1 MELLLW
7 RHAEAAP
14 GNPDEARPLTDT
26 GKLHAQQMARWLRPR
41 LPSDLLILSSPA
53 VRCRQTAEALGLP
66 HTLSDA
72 LAKHSSATAMRDAAG
87 WPDNPRNVMLVG
99 HQPVL
104 GELLML
110 LLGAA
115 TPLDAM
121 PNAGVWWLTARLE
134 AGRLVTGVNTVIG
147 PASLSPAGP

>member
-14 GNPDEARPLTDT
+14 GHPDEARTLTDT
-26 GKLHAQQMARWLRPR
+26 GRLHAQQMARWLRPR
-41 LPSDLLILSSPA
+41 LPADLLILCSPA
-53 VRCRQTAEALGLP
+53 VRTRQTADALQLP
-66 HTLSDA
+66 YDISDA
-72 LAKHSSATAMRDAAG
+72 LAKHSGAAGMRDAAG

-99 HQPVL
+99 HQPGL

-110 LLGAA
+110 LLGAT

-121 PNAGVWWLTARLE
+121 PMAGVWWLTAQRS
-134 AGRLVTGVNTVIG
+134 GGKMMIGVKAVIG
-147 PASLSPAGP
+147 PTSLSPDGP